1 MIKQAFGFRPL
12 LLLTWVCGNP
22 LQSSDSSILLNATD
36 WAPNTVLLY
45 SPTPV
50 LVL

>member
-22 LQSSDSSILLNATD
+22 LQSSD
-36 WAPNTVLLY
+36 WAPNTVLLH